1 MKSRLVNTA
10 ITFSLLLLP
19 LGCSEPQIGPA
30 DPALDLDLQ
39 TFIAQLQEAGAEVI
53 LVGPIPGPVFLVGGQ
68 VLTVNGHRVSA
79 YIYES
84 AQEAHSAAAGIS
96 PDGSSIREDG
106 RASQIEWV
114 DVPHFFN
121 AGRLIVLYVGRD
133 TAVLSRL
140 VSILGPQ
147 IAGR

>member
-1 MKSRLVNTA
+1 MKAPVLRTA
-10 ITFSLLLLP
+10 VTLSLLLLP
-19 LGCSEPQIGPA
+19 LGCSEPPIGPA
-30 DPALDLDLQ
+30 DSELDLQ
-39 TFIAQLQEAGAEVI
+39 TFIARLQEAGAEVI
-53 LVGPIPGPVFLVGGQ
+53 LAGPIPGPVFSVGGQ

-79 YIYES
+79 YVYES

-140 VSILGPQ
+140 VGILGPQ

>member
-10 ITFSLLLLP
+10 LTFSLLLLP
-19 LGCSEPQIGPA
+19 LGCGEPLTGPGDSE
-30 DPALDLDLQ
+30 LDLQ
-39 TFIAQLQEAGAEVI
+39 TFIARLQEAGAEVI
-53 LVGPIPGPVFLVGGQ
+53 LAGPIPGPVFLAGGH
-68 VLTVNGHRVSA
+68 VLTVNGHRVGA
-79 YIYES
+79 YVYES
-84 AQEAHSAAAGIS
+84 AQEARSAAAGIS

-106 RASQIEWV
+106 RATHIEWV
-114 DVPHFFN
+114 DAPHFFN